1 MWRREMEW
9 ILCVSDQIVELVP
22 SWQTFPD
29 GTKLEVTM
37 ILVSNESSFEIDV
50 LKWMAFPDYVLG
62 HDFQAAGGSVR

>member
-9 ILCVSDQIVELVP
+9 IVCVSDQIVELVP

-37 ILVSNESSFEIDV
+37 ILETQMNLV
-50 LKWMAFPDYVLG
+50 LKN
-62 HDFQAAGGSVR
+62 QCI